1 MSFIQG
7 QTVHVLGEDL
17 AWQAAERPSRG
28 ASGKCKFIEHQK
40 TQRGMRCDG
49 LAGWAFP
56 CKASGSWFPGQGE
69 LAQAVVGIVT
79 SVR

>member
-17 AWQAAERPSRG
+17 AWQAAERSSRG

-40 TQRGMRCDG
+40 TQRGVRCDG
-49 LAGWAFP
+49 LAGRAFP
-56 CKASGSWFPGQGE
+56 CKASGSCFPGQGE
-69 LAQAVVGIVT
+69 LAKADVGIVT